1 MPNTYSQMYVQL
13 VFAVKYRQSLISS
26 EHRVEIEKYIT
37 GMITNKGQKLLA
49 IYAMPDHIHI
59 LINYKPDINL
69 SELVKV
75 IKTESTKF
83 INENNLSEK
92 KFKWQEGF
100 GAFTYSIRKFGRVID
115 YIMNQEEHHK
125 KRSFRE
131 EYLITLMDFNVEY
144 KDQYLFNW
152 LDD

>member
-1 MPNTYSQMYVQL
+1 MANTYSQMYVQL

-83 INENNLSEK
+83 INENNLSHK

-100 GAFTYSIRKFGRVID
+100 GAFTFHKRIWKSDRL
-115 YIMNQEEHHK
+115 HHESRGASQK
-125 KRSFRE
+125 EVVS
-131 EYLITLMDFNVEY
+131 
-144 KDQYLFNW
+144 
-152 LDD
+152 

>member
-75 IKTESTKF
+75 IKVESTKF
-83 INENNLSEK
+83 INENKLSHK

-100 GAFTYSIRKFGRVID
+100 GAFTYSIREFGRVID